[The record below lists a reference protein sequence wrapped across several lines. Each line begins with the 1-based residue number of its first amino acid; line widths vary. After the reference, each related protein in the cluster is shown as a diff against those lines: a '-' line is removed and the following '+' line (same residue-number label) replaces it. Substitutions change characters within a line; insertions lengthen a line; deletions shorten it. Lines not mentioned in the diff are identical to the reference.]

1 MNYFGFLQDERYIY
15 FITELLR
22 GGDLFT
28 YHRSVEYFNLRQT

>member
-1 MNYFGFLQDERYIY
+1 MDYYGFLQDERYIY

-28 YHRSVEYFNLRQT
+28 YHRAVEHFNLKQT